1 MLTLLT
7 LPFARFLLR
16 CWTFL
21 HIQLNYSL
29 SLSLSL
35 SHAGNPFSHPAFC
48 VSAAA
53 ALTSY
58 FYCYDYDNYY
68 LGHPFPHPAVRA
80 SATAVPY
87 SDHFLRFFVLMFLLL
102 LLSQDIHFHILH
114 YVSPLQRHY
123 IRILWMI
130 PIYAIESWLA
140 LRFNNQKIYLETMR
154 EAYEAY
160 VVYSFFKL
168 MRDFLGDKKEAL
180 KRLKR
185 IQQETGQGKANKIM
199 HWYLCPPAWRLDSQF
214 LTRSA
219 LGVYQYVV
227 VRTLSAG
234 LACILEQV
242 N

>member
-123 IRILWMI
+123 IRILWQL
-130 PIYAIESWLA
+130 S
-140 LRFNNQKIYLETMR
+140 
-154 EAYEAY
+154 
-160 VVYSFFKL
+160 
-168 MRDFLGDKKEAL
+168 L
-180 KRLKR
+180 KRPLSGGLTYRQNSYKQKYQKYVLR
-185 IQQETGQGKANKIM
+185 STVTLTE
-199 HWYLCPPAWRLDSQF
+199 YSQ
-214 LTRSA
+214 TS
-219 LGVYQYVV
+219 
-227 VRTLSAG
+227 
-234 LACILEQV
+234 CI
-242 N
+242 

>member
-1 MLTLLT
+1 MWAYYTHFSVCSSENPVSSVVFSLCFVKVCLLYS
-7 LPFARFLLR
+7 LYLLLGFS
-16 CWTFL
+16 CAAGHFST
-21 HIQLNYSL
+21 SSSTTL

-123 IRILWMI
+123 IRILWQL
-130 PIYAIESWLA
+130 S
-140 LRFNNQKIYLETMR
+140 
-154 EAYEAY
+154 
-160 VVYSFFKL
+160 
-168 MRDFLGDKKEAL
+168 L
-180 KRLKR
+180 KRPLSGGLTYRQNSYKQKYQKYVLR
-185 IQQETGQGKANKIM
+185 STVTLTE
-199 HWYLCPPAWRLDSQF
+199 YSQ
-214 LTRSA
+214 TS
-219 LGVYQYVV
+219 
-227 VRTLSAG
+227 
-234 LACILEQV
+234 CI
-242 N
+242 